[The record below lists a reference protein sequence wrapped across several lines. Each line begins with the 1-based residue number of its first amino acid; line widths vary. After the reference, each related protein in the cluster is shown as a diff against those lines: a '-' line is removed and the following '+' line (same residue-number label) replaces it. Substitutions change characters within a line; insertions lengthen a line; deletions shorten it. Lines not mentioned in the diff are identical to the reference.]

1 MKIRHD
7 KMKKDDRPVQGET
20 YNVYNGETP
29 LFQAVIKEYS
39 GACWAKISVQKPLS
53 TSVENVYKSG
63 DEFDIKVASYRYEKQ
78 S

>member
-7 KMKKDDRPVQGET
+7 KMKKDERPVEGET
-20 YNVYNGETP
+20 YNVFNGETP
-29 LFQAVIKEYS
+29 LFQALIKEYS

-53 TSVENVYKSG
+53 PTVEHIYKNG

-78 S
+78 